1 MQICFRCNDVTNAL
15 LEKYAHAYGISKNQ
29 LLNNIV
35 QEYLGQNM
43 NPPKA
48 SPTTKTEKEI
58 LLELRQANEI
68 LARILAATNDFYFAS
83 HYEHTPQ
90 ESNDSFRL
98 FRTELIGHLADISDR
113 LDRIRKD
120 LIP

>member
-1 MQICFRCNDVTNAL
+1 MQICFRCDDVTNTL

-29 LLNNIV
+29 LLNTIV
-35 QEYLGQNM
+35 QEYLVQN
-43 NPPKA
+43 PSLSRTHSTA
-48 SPTTKTEKEI
+48 KTGKEL

-68 LARILAATNDFYFAS
+68 LAQLLAATNDFYFAS
-83 HYEHTPQ
+83 HYEHAPQ
-90 ESNDSFRL
+90 ESKDSFRL

-113 LDRIRKD
+113 LDRTRKD

>member
-1 MQICFRCNDVTNAL
+1 MQICFRCDDVTNAL

-29 LLNNIV
+29 LLNSIV
-35 QEYLGQNM
+35 QEYLGQN
-43 NPPKA
+43 PSLSRTRSTA
-48 SPTTKTEKEI
+48 KTEKEL

-68 LARILAATNDFYFAS
+68 LARLLAAANDFYFAS
-83 HYEHTPQ
+83 YYEHAPQ

-98 FRTELIGHLADISDR
+98 FRTELIGRLADISDR
-113 LDRIRKD
+113 LDRIRKN

>member
-1 MQICFRCNDVTNAL
+1 MQICFRCDEATNAL
-15 LEKYAHAYGISKNQ
+15 LEKFAHAYGISKNQ
-29 LLNNIV
+29 LLNTIV
-35 QEYLGQNM
+35 QEYLGQNSSLSRTHST
-43 NPPKA
+43 A
-48 SPTTKTEKEI
+48 KTGKEL

-68 LARILAATNDFYFAS
+68 LARLLAETNGFYFAS
-83 HYEHTPQ
+83 HYEHAPQ
-90 ESNDSFRL
+90 ESKDSFRL

>member
-1 MQICFRCNDVTNAL
+1 MQICFRCDDTTNAL
-15 LEKYAHAYGISKNQ
+15 LMKHAHTYGISKNQ
-29 LLNNIV
+29 LINSIV
-35 QEYLGQNM
+35 QEYLGQNSSLSRTHST
-43 NPPKA
+43 A
-48 SPTTKTEKEI
+48 KTEKEL

-68 LARILAATNDFYFAS
+68 LAQLLAETNDFYFTF
-83 HYEHTPQ
+83 HYKHTPQ
-90 ESNDSFRL
+90 ESDDFFCL

>member
-35 QEYLGQNM
+35 QEYLVQN
-43 NPPKA
+43 PSLSKTHSTA
-48 SPTTKTEKEI
+48 KTEKE
-58 LLELRQANEI
+58 LLLKLRQANEI
-68 LARILAATNDFYFAS
+68 LAQLLAETNDFYFTS
-83 HYEHTPQ
+83 HYEHAPQ
-90 ESNDSFRL
+90 ESKDSFRL
-98 FRTELIGHLADISDR
+98 FRTELIGHLANISDR